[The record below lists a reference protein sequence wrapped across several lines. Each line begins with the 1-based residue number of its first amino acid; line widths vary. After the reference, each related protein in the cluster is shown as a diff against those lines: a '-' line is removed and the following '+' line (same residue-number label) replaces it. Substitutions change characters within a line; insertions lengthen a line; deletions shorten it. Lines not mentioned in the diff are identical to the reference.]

1 MTNPTL
7 NSEIVARIKQDLAD
21 NPVMLY
27 MKGSPA
33 APHCGFSNVVVQIL
47 AQLGVPYGSA
57 DILSDPD
64 LRQTLKDFADWPT
77 FPQLYV
83 RGELIGGCDIV
94 REMFA
99 SGELAELFTAHDLLP
114 SQRPE

>member
-1 MTNPTL
+1 MTTPSLNPDV
-7 NSEIVARIKQDLAD
+7 VARIQQDLAD
-21 NPVMLY
+21 NAIMLY

-57 DILSDPD
+57 DILSDPV
-64 LRQTLKDFADWPT
+64 LRQTLKDFSDWPT

-99 SGELAELFTAHDLLP
+99 SGELAELLTAQNLLP
-114 SQRPE
+114 AQRPD